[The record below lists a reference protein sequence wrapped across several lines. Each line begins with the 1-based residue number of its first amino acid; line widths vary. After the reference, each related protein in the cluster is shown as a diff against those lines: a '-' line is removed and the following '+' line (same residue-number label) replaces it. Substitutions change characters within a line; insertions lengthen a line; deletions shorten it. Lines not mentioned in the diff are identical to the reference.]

1 MTNTH
6 THTSAPKRG
15 WPVLTLVFLWL
26 LSALC
31 AKAQPTGSISGRV
44 YNPVSQQYV
53 ANAEVSV
60 QGTLLTVSTESD
72 GSYLLVNVPTGGITL
87 RVNYTGYRTAPVTL
101 ELAPGQAATHDFE
114 LRSTQPQT
122 LAESDTPLALE
133 KMIVYSE
140 REGNAKAIMEQKS
153 NMNITT
159 SVASDIFGNVTDGNV
174 GEFLKFLPGVDIDYV
189 ESEARGV
196 RLGGMEAQY
205 TAVTFDGVRLSSAD
219 AGRTGELARA
229 TSFEALSISSI
240 ESIEINRTTSS
251 DMDADAPA
259 GSINMKSR
267 RASDRQGRRISYNA
281 SLNLNSEAFTLS
293 KTYGP
298 SSRKEYKAR
307 PNFSLEY
314 SDVLLNQRLGVVAS
328 INHVDSYTEQYRE
341 NLSYNTSSSAADPRP
356 FVIRRLNFK
365 NGAKSIGKD
374 TYTLR
379 TDFKATPNLTLS
391 NNFIYNYSEGESY
404 NREVN
409 FDSSSNND
417 RAGTGRQTVLGDG
430 VTTLTTVDTNSNR
443 NQAIVGTNFNKR
455 TSTVTVYPRVEYKL
469 NSWVIDGGGAY
480 SRSANTYGSLSRG
493 LTRTEE
499 SSGIVGGWT
508 ASRPDRTSHEWTIQ
522 QISGPDW
529 FNLANRTN
537 TRITDD
543 GRAARSEHYTGDL
556 NAKWITPLRRFPTWI
571 KFGGKSSEVNRKNQ
585 DSTPFNSWGY
595 IGPGGNIL
603 TGYNPTTGAPIFTT
617 TGSWAGFVSPTVWDT
632 GTPNLLTTKSISGDV
647 RSIPRPDPNAIAAM
661 FQAHPEYFV
670 RTTNADNYY
679 NAYIASNR
687 NITETI
693 TAGYGMA
700 DIRFSK
706 QLQVQTG
713 LRWEK
718 TELDALE
725 FDPLNDTQMAAGG
738 FPVYSIN
745 PVTGKKTTL
754 PTTITGYQYQY
765 FTKPR
770 VHRKNDYENFF
781 PMISAKYTIHRNL
794 QFHAGFNQAISRPST
809 DSLSGAWEFDY
820 DNQIITI
827 PNPDLLPEYS
837 RNYVSR
843 LAYYFEPAG
852 LLSVTAAQNDIR
864 NSWDRLDIPALDFGV
879 EDPIYNSY
887 RVRVRT
893 NAEKPVRYRSIEYAY
908 SQTLPFQAEA
918 LRGIT
923 VNLAYTHV
931 YIQSSDNKRRSNL
944 PHRVTSNLGYRYRRL
959 SARLGVVWRDDAPQ
973 STIGEYRLHDTKYD
987 LGGEFVITKNLSFYF
1002 QGRNIFNDGV
1012 TSMST
1017 PPGLPEG
1024 QNAALRTY
1032 ENYGANWNFG
1042 IKGSF

>member
-1 MTNTH
+1 MTTLPP
-6 THTSAPKRG
+6 TSKRAR
-15 WPVLTLVFLWL
+15 PLLALVTLWL
-26 LSALC
+26 FSALC
-31 AKAQPTGSISGRV
+31 VWAQPTGSISGRV
-44 YNPVSQQYV
+44 YNPVTKQYV
-53 ANAEVSV
+53 ANAEVNV
-60 QGTLLTVSTESD
+60 LGTLLTVSTESD
-72 GSYLLVNVPTGGITL
+72 GSYQLVNVPTGGVTL
-87 RVNYTGYRTAPVTL
+87 QVNFTGYRTALVTFD
-101 ELAPGQAATHDFE
+101 LALGQAATQNFE
-114 LRSTQPQT
+114 LHSTQPQKQGQGD
-122 LAESDTPLALE
+122 APVVLE
-133 KMIVYSE
+133 TMVVSAE
-140 REGNAKAIMEQKS
+140 REGNAKAIMEQKR

-159 SVASDIFGNVTDGNV
+159 SVASDIFGNITDGNV

-196 RLGGMEAQY
+196 RLGGMTGQY

-219 AGRTGELARA
+219 AGRTGDLARA

-267 RASDRQGRRISYNA
+267 RAFDRQGRRISYNV

-298 SSRKEYKAR
+298 SSSKEYKAR
-307 PNFSLEY
+307 PNFTLEY
-314 SDVLLNQRLGVVAS
+314 SDVLLSQRLGIVAS

-341 NLSYNTSSSAADPRP
+341 NISYNTSVTPTDQRP

-365 NGAKSIGKD
+365 NGSKNISKD

-391 NNFIYNYSEGESY
+391 NNFIYNYSEGESN

-409 FDSSSNND
+409 FDSSRNDD
-417 RAGTGRQTVLGDG
+417 RAVTGRQTVLGDG

-455 TSTVTVYPRVEYKL
+455 TYTVTDYSRFEYKL
-469 NSWVIDGGGAY
+469 ASWLIDGGAAY
-480 SRSANTYGSLSRG
+480 SRSINSYASLSRG
-493 LTRTEE
+493 ITRTEE
-499 SSGIVGGWT
+499 SSGIVSGWT
-508 ASRPDRTSHEWTIQ
+508 ATRPDRTSHEWTIQ

-543 GRAARSEHYTGDL
+543 GRSARSEHYTGDL
-556 NAKWITPLRRFPTWI
+556 NAKWTTPLRRFPTVI
-571 KFGGKSSEVNRKNQ
+571 KFGGKWSEENRKNQ
-585 DSTPFNSWGY
+585 DSTPFNSWAY

-603 TGYNPTTGAPIFTT
+603 TGYNPTTGAPLITT
-617 TGSWAGFVSPTVWDT
+617 TGTWAGFVSPTVWDT
-632 GTPNLLTTKSISGDV
+632 GTPNLLTTKTISGEV
-647 RSIPRPDPNAIAAM
+647 RPIPRPDPDAIAAV
-661 FQAHPEYFV
+661 FQAHPEYFI
-670 RTTNADNYY
+670 RTTNADSYY
-679 NAYIASNR
+679 DAYIASLR
-687 NITETI
+687 NITQTV

-706 QLQVQTG
+706 QLQVRTG

-725 FDPLNDTQMAAGG
+725 YDPLTETQVRAGG
-738 FPVYSIN
+738 FPTNSKSVPTSIA
-745 PVTGKKTTL
+745 
-754 PTTITGYQYQY
+754 GYRYQY

-781 PMISAKYTIHRNL
+781 PMISAKYAIRSNL
-794 QFHAGFNQAISRPST
+794 QFHAGFNQAISRPAP
-809 DSLSGAWEFDY
+809 DSLTGAWLVD
-820 DNQIITI
+820 DDLQIITS
-827 PNPDLLPEYS
+827 PNPNLLPEYS
-837 RNYVSR
+837 KNYVAR

-852 LLSVTAAQNDIR
+852 QLSVTAVQNNIR
-864 NSWDRLDIPALDFGV
+864 NLREKRDGTAEEFGFGN
-879 EDPIYNSY
+879 DPTFIYNSY
-887 RVRVRT
+887 IFRAPYNVA
-893 NAEKPVRYRSIEYAY
+893 NPVRFRSIEYAY

-923 VNLAYTHV
+923 VNLAYTRA
-931 YIQSSDNKRRSNL
+931 YTGKRRGNLL
-944 PHRVTSNLGYRYRRL
+944 PHRVTSSLGYRYRRL
-959 SARLGVVWRDDAPQ
+959 SARLGVVWRDNTPQ
-973 STIGEYRLHDTKYD
+973 STVGDYRLRDTKYD

-1012 TSMST
+1012 TTMTT

-1024 QNAALRTY
+1024 QNAALRLY

-1042 IKGSF
+1042 IKGTF

>member
-1 MTNTH
+1 
-6 THTSAPKRG
+6 
-15 WPVLTLVFLWL
+15 
-26 LSALC
+26 
-31 AKAQPTGSISGRV
+31 
-44 YNPVSQQYV
+44 
-53 ANAEVSV
+53 
-60 QGTLLTVSTESD
+60 
-72 GSYLLVNVPTGGITL
+72 
-87 RVNYTGYRTAPVTL
+87 
-101 ELAPGQAATHDFE
+101 
-114 LRSTQPQT
+114 
-122 LAESDTPLALE
+122 
-133 KMIVYSE
+133 
-140 REGNAKAIMEQKS
+140 
-153 NMNITT
+153 MNITT
-159 SVASDIFGNVTDGNV
+159 SVASDIFGNITDGNV

-196 RLGGMEAQY
+196 RLGGMTGQY
-205 TAVTFDGVRLSSAD
+205 TAVTFDGVRLASAD

-267 RASDRQGRRISYNA
+267 RAFDRQGRRISYNV

-298 SSRKEYKAR
+298 STSKEYKVR
-307 PNFSLEY
+307 PNLSLEY
-314 SDVLLNQRLGVVAS
+314 SEVLLSQRLGIVAS

-341 NLSYNTSSSAADPRP
+341 DISYNTSSSAADPRP

-365 NGAKSIGKD
+365 NGAKNIGKD

-409 FDSSSNND
+409 FDSSRNDD
-417 RAGTGRQTVLGDG
+417 RAVTGRQTVLGDG
-430 VTTLTTVDTNSNR
+430 VTTLATVDTNSER
-443 NQAIVGTNFNKR
+443 KQSIVGTNFNKR
-455 TSTVTVYPRVEYKL
+455 TYTVTDYSRFEYKL
-469 NSWVIDGGGAY
+469 ANWLIDGGGTY
-480 SRSANTYGSLSRG
+480 SRSVNSYASLSRG
-493 LTRTEE
+493 VTRTDDTD
-499 SSGIVGGWT
+499 GITSGWT
-508 ASRPDRTSHEWTIQ
+508 ATRPDRTSHEWTIQ
-522 QISGPDW
+522 QLSGPDW

-537 TRITDD
+537 TRISDE
-543 GRAARSEHYTGDL
+543 GRAARTENYAGDL
-556 NAKWITPLRRFPTWI
+556 NAKWTTPLRRFPTWI

-585 DSTPFNSWGY
+585 DSTPFNSWTY
-595 IGPGGNIL
+595 VGPGGNIL
-603 TGYNPTTGAPIFTT
+603 TGYSPTTGAPIFTT
-617 TGSWAGFVSPTVWDT
+617 TGTWAGFVSPYVWET
-632 GTPNLLTTKSISGDV
+632 GTRNLLTTKTISGEV
-647 RSIPRPDPNAIAAM
+647 RSIPRPDSNAIASL

-670 RTTNADNYY
+670 RTTSAEAYY
-679 NAYIASNR
+679 NAYIARNR
-687 NITETI
+687 NFTETI

-700 DIRFSK
+700 DITFSK

-725 FDPLNDTQMAAGG
+725 FDPLNKTQMAAGG
-738 FPVYSIN
+738 FPVTIFN
-745 PVTGKKTTL
+745 PATNKEI
-754 PTTITGYQYQY
+754 PTTRSIPSYQYQY

-770 VHRKNDYENFF
+770 IHRKNDYEDLF
-781 PMISAKYTIHRNL
+781 PMISAKYSFSRNL
-794 QFHAGFNQAISRPST
+794 QFHVGYNQAIARPST
-809 DSLSGAWEFDY
+809 DSLSGEWEFDY
-820 DNQIITI
+820 GKSIITI

-837 RNYVSR
+837 KNYVSR

-852 LLSVTAAQNDIR
+852 LLSVTATQNDVR
-864 NSWDRLDIPALDFGV
+864 NNWDRTDMLGDVYGV
-879 EDPIYNSY
+879 EDPSYNAY
-887 RVRVRT
+887 TIRVRT
-893 NAEKPVRYRSIEYAY
+893 NSPNPVRYRSIEYAY

-923 VNLAYTHV
+923 VNLAYTRA
-931 YIQSSDNKRRSNL
+931 YSQSYDNKRRNNL
-944 PHRVTSNLGYRYRRL
+944 PHRATSSLGYHYRRL
-959 SARLGVVWRDDAPQ
+959 SVRLGVVWRDDAPQ
-973 STIGEYRLHDTKYD
+973 STLGEYRLHDTKYD

-1012 TSMST
+1012 STMST
-1017 PPGLPEG
+1017 PPGLPDG

-1042 IKGSF
+1042 IKGTF